1 MNKKQKALIEELNE
15 YLPYDNRLLDTE
27 KQVLLS
33 QDYNSLSAWGKTV
46 YDYFYSH
53 LDAQGNPISLNQF
66 LLDNDCKAEYY
77 KKVDKE
83 FIDNLFSVQKP
94 LFFFDV
100 DNTLTER
107 GFLSQQKIDFIKSY
121 EQKYRIILTTGKTY
135 DSIKNV
141 IDDCELQ
148 STYASCLNGSVLVE
162 NGKLKT
168 IEQLGSISEKIVKD
182 FDNAPFDTVVYYN
195 DNIRLV
201 KPLGERSLKHLT
213 QYNEAYFTEDK
224 LDYSKVVKVLFF
236 IFEGETE
243 KEQIVIDY
251 VKNYEDL
258 VCMRTSENTYEILK
272 KTQHKGNTVKIIS
285 KLLGNHYR
293 ATIGA
298 GDSMNDSQLLNHVG
312 KPYLVATASDDL
324 KYFGYE
330 ELDIDRNVDIV
341 KLIKKYTEGE
351 DNE

>member
-1 MNKKQKALIEELNE
+1 MNKKQIALIEELKE
-15 YLPYDNRLLDTE
+15 YLPYDNRLSDID
-27 KQVLLS
+27 KQSLLS
-33 QDYNSLSAWGKTV
+33 LDYNMLSAWGKVV

-53 LDAQGNPISLNQF
+53 LDIEGNPISLNQF
-66 LLDNDCKAEYY
+66 LLDNDCDANYY
-77 KKVDKE
+77 KQVDKE
-83 FIDNLFSVQKP
+83 FIDNLFSLQEP

-121 EQKYRIILTTGKTY
+121 NQKYRVILTTGKTY

-141 IDDCELQ
+141 IDDCGLQ
-148 STYASCLNGSVLVE
+148 GNYASCLNGSVLVE
-162 NGKLKT
+162 NGKLTT
-168 IEQLGSISEKIVKD
+168 IEKLGEISEKIVKD
-182 FDNAPFDTVVYYN
+182 FDKAPFDTVVYYN

-224 LDYSKVVKVLFF
+224 LDFSQVVKVLFF
-236 IFEGETE
+236 IFEGETS

-251 VKNYEDL
+251 VKDYPDL

-285 KLLGNHYR
+285 NILGNHYR

-298 GDSMNDSQLLNHVG
+298 GDSMNDSPLLNHVG

-324 KYFGYE
+324 KDFGYE
-330 ELDIDRNVDIV
+330 ELDKDRNTDIV
-341 KLIKKYTEGE
+341 KLIKKYTKG
-351 DNE
+351 DNNE